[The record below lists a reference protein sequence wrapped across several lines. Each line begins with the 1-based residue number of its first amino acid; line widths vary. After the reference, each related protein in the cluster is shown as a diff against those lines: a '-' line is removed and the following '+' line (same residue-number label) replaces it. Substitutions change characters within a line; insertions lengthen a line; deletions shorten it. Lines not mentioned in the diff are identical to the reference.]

1 LPGWGALGY
10 SGGRMSSYRTTP
22 QQISGMP
29 SGIPHIIGNELAE
42 RFSFYGMKAILVA
55 FMTQAM
61 VDRAGNPDLLNK
73 EQATEWFHY
82 FVFAVYITPLIGGL
96 IADLWLGK
104 YRTIILLS
112 LVYCLGHAALAVD
125 STRLGLM
132 IGLGLIALG
141 SGGIKPCVSAHVG
154 DQFAVTNKHLVPRVY
169 YWFYLSINI
178 GSAISILLTPW
189 LLEEYGP
196 HVAFAVPG
204 VLMVI
209 ATIVFWMGR
218 HRFAHIQ
225 PDRAGFVAELRRP
238 EVLRSIAGLLVIYS
252 LVAMFWS
259 LFDQTHSRWV
269 LQAEHMNR
277 NFLGWEILPSQL
289 QSANPILVLILV
301 PFFSLVVYPLVGRFV
316 ELTPLRK
323 IGAGFFLAVT
333 SFMIPAW
340 VETWIAAGERPNIL
354 WQIGAYVLI
363 TSAEVLISIT
373 CLEFSYTQAPP
384 RLKSFVMSLFLA
396 SVALGNLFTAIVNGL
411 IDRAGGEA
419 LLSGASYYWF
429 FVKCMAGTAVVYVI
443 VALFYKGGTYLQGGD
458 DKTAVGK

>member
-1 LPGWGALGY
+1 
-10 SGGRMSSYRTTP
+10 MSSYRTTP
-22 QQISGMP
+22 LQTAEMP
-29 SGIPHIIGNELAE
+29 PGIPHIIGNELAE

-61 VDRAGNPDLLNK
+61 VDRAGNPDLLT
-73 EQATEWFHY
+73 ESQASEWFHY

-96 IADLWLGK
+96 ISDLWLGK

-112 LVYCLGHAALAVD
+112 LVYCTGHAALAAD
-125 STRLGLM
+125 STRLGL
-132 IGLGLIALG
+132 IAGLGLIALG

-154 DQFAVTNKHLVPRVY
+154 DQFGAANKHLIPRVY

-189 LLEEYGP
+189 LLKHHGP

-218 HRFAHIQ
+218 QRFTHIQ
-225 PDRAGFVAELRRP
+225 PDRTGFLSELRRP
-238 EVLRSIAGLLVIYS
+238 EVLRSIAGLLVIYC

-269 LQAEHMNR
+269 LQAEHMDR
-277 NFLGWEILPSQL
+277 NLFGWEILPSQL
-289 QSANPILVLILV
+289 QSANPILVLMLV

-354 WQIGAYVLI
+354 WQIGAYLLI

-384 RLKSFVMSLFLA
+384 RLKSFVMSLYLA

-411 IDRAGGEA
+411 IHRSEGESMLA
-419 LLSGASYYWF
+419 GASYYWF
-429 FVKCMAGTAVVYVI
+429 FVQCMGLTTVGYVV
-443 VALFYKGGTYLQGGD
+443 VALFYKGSTYLQGEAAKRAD
-458 DKTAVGK
+458 